1 MLLILFQPD
10 WEAPGA
16 AQRVRS
22 GLSDSSQDLTYTLS
36 AKDLC
41 LSWFGDC
48 LLVLLFFFFFPPEET
63 NAKQIFFNEDD
74 DVTCCILLCKH
85 FVNTTF
91 ILL

>member
-48 LLVLLFFFFFPPEET
+48 LLVLLFFFFFFLQR
-63 NAKQIFFNEDD
+63 KQMLSRFS
-74 DVTCCILLCKH
+74 LMKMMM
-85 FVNTTF
+85 
-91 ILL
+91 